1 MCWTALRTSDSSDG
15 IAVARVL
22 NPQSKNKKVMVAC
35 LIVILAFNPV
45 AIAPGTDLVLWL
57 FT

>member
-15 IAVARVL
+15 TAVAKPL
-22 NPQSKNKKVMVAC
+22 DPQIKSKNMIVTC
-35 LIVILAFNPV
+35 LIFILGINAV